1 MKHNYILFSIL
12 VTTIFTQSLSDLN
25 RLSNSQ
31 LDMLRQE
38 LQSEKPV
45 SNEIKDIITT
55 TSEVKI
61 SPKSVNTESN
71 FFGYEYFT
79 KNINFFDN
87 TPTPSDYK
95 LGPGDEI
102 ILSLWG
108 ATNSRERFLINK
120 DGLIY
125 YKNIGLINLSNLTLS
140 QAENLMSE
148 QLSKIYSTLEDGP
161 SNLMIELGQ
170 LKSINVFFQ
179 VRFKILVSTSS
190 IHFPMYL
197 QPLFKLAA

>member
-61 SPKSVNTESN
+61 SPKSVITESN

-79 KNINFFDN
+79 KNINF
-87 TPTPSDYK
+87 
-95 LGPGDEI
+95 
-102 ILSLWG
+102 
-108 ATNSRERFLINK
+108 
-120 DGLIY
+120 
-125 YKNIGLINLSNLTLS
+125 
-140 QAENLMSE
+140 ENQKVTTYIFS
-148 QLSKIYSTLEDGP
+148 
-161 SNLMIELGQ
+161 
-170 LKSINVFFQ
+170 
-179 VRFKILVSTSS
+179 
-190 IHFPMYL
+190 
-197 QPLFKLAA
+197 